1 MLYLT
6 SHKEIEVLDRVNNI
20 LRIEV
25 LSSLGADNRV
35 IKARVCNVVQKH
47 ILLYWVK
54 WSCYPESSQYM
65 TYSEEGM
72 KIIRPLWQLQ
82 D

>member
-1 MLYLT
+1 MSSFPNVISAIDCT
-6 SHKEIEVLDRVNNI
+6 HVAIRA
-20 LRIEV
+20 
-25 LSSLGADNRV
+25 LSENDFAF
-35 IKARVCNVVQKH
+35 IKARVCNAVQKH

-54 WSCYPESSQYM
+54 WSCYPESSQYIM
-65 TYSEEGM
+65 YSEKGT